1 MCKKAVTPGKETGVE
16 KETERIQNE
25 TIDRKTSVV
34 VWSDRKRIWC
44 GLPWTFTSYRLT
56 EDRLFLKRGFLN
68 LREDEVRL
76 YRIKDLVLHR
86 SLLQRIFGLGTIEVK
101 SSDSSLADFQLMN
114 IRKSAEVK
122 EKLSVLVEEE
132 RQRKKVS
139 SREFM
144 SFSQEEEN
152 EDLDTE

>member
-1 MCKKAVTPGKETGVE
+1 ME
-16 KETERIQNE
+16 KERNE
-25 TIDRKTSVV
+25 NIEKAENTV

-44 GLPWTFTSYRLT
+44 GLPWTFTSYKLT
-56 EDRLFLKRGFLN
+56 QDRLFVKRGFLN

-86 SLLQRIFGLGTIEVK
+86 SLFQRIFGLGTVEVK
-101 SSDSSLADFQLMN
+101 SSDSSMENFQLEN
-114 IRKSAEVK
+114 IKNSADVK
-122 EKLSVLVEEE
+122 EQLSVLVEEE

-144 SFSQEEEN
+144 SFDSEETDEG
-152 EDLDTE
+152 LDTE

>member
-1 MCKKAVTPGKETGVE
+1 MEKELNENIEKKAAT
-16 KETERIQNE
+16 
-25 TIDRKTSVV
+25 V

-44 GLPWTFTSYRLT
+44 GLPWTFTSYKLT
-56 EDRLFLKRGFLN
+56 EDRLFIKRGSLN

-86 SLLQRIFGLGTIEVK
+86 SLLQRIFSLGTVEVK
-101 SSDSSLADFQLMN
+101 SSDSSMSDFQLVN
-114 IRKSAEVK
+114 IKNSADVK
-122 EKLSVLVEEE
+122 EQLSVLVEEE

-144 SFSQEEEN
+144 SFSSEEEN
-152 EDLDTE
+152 EGVDTE

>member
-1 MCKKAVTPGKETGVE
+1 ME
-16 KETERIQNE
+16 KERNE
-25 TIDRKTSVV
+25 NIEKAENTV

-44 GLPWTFTSYRLT
+44 GLPWTFTSYKLT
-56 EDRLFLKRGFLN
+56 QDRLFIRRGFLN

-86 SLLQRIFGLGTIEVK
+86 SLFQRIFGLGTVEVK
-101 SSDSSLADFQLMN
+101 SSDSSMANFQLEN
-114 IRKSAEVK
+114 IKNSADVK
-122 EKLSVLVEEE
+122 EQLSVLVEEE

-144 SFSQEEEN
+144 SFDSEETDEG
-152 EDLDTE
+152 LDTE

>member
-1 MCKKAVTPGKETGVE
+1 ME
-16 KETERIQNE
+16 KERNE
-25 TIDRKTSVV
+25 NIEKAENTV

-44 GLPWTFTSYRLT
+44 GLPWTFTSYKLT
-56 EDRLFLKRGFLN
+56 QDRLFVKRGFLN

-86 SLLQRIFGLGTIEVK
+86 SLFQRIFGLGTVEVK
-101 SSDSSLADFQLMN
+101 SSDSSMADFQLEN
-114 IRKSAEVK
+114 IKNSADVK
-122 EKLSVLVEEE
+122 EQLSVLVEEE

-144 SFSQEEEN
+144 SFDSEETDEG
-152 EDLDTE
+152 LDTE

>member
-1 MCKKAVTPGKETGVE
+1 ME
-16 KETERIQNE
+16 KERNE
-25 TIDRKTSVV
+25 NIEKAENTV

-44 GLPWTFTSYRLT
+44 GLPWTFTSYKLT
-56 EDRLFLKRGFLN
+56 QDRLFIKRGFLN

-86 SLLQRIFGLGTIEVK
+86 SLFQRIFGLGTVEVK
-101 SSDSSLADFQLMN
+101 SSDSSMENFQLEN
-114 IRKSAEVK
+114 IKNSADVK
-122 EKLSVLVEEE
+122 EQLSVLVEEE

-144 SFSQEEEN
+144 SFDSEETDEG
-152 EDLDTE
+152 LDTE

>member
-1 MCKKAVTPGKETGVE
+1 MEKERNENVE
-16 KETERIQNE
+16 KAENT
-25 TIDRKTSVV
+25 V

-44 GLPWTFTSYRLT
+44 GLPWTFTSYKLT
-56 EDRLFLKRGFLN
+56 QDRLFIKRGFLN

-86 SLLQRIFGLGTIEVK
+86 SLFQRIFGLGTVEVK
-101 SSDSSLADFQLMN
+101 SSDSSMENFQLEN
-114 IRKSAEVK
+114 IKNSADVK
-122 EKLSVLVEEE
+122 EQLSVLVEEE

-144 SFSQEEEN
+144 SFDSEETDEG
-152 EDLDTE
+152 LDTE

>member
-1 MCKKAVTPGKETGVE
+1 M
-16 KETERIQNE
+16 
-25 TIDRKTSVV
+25 
-34 VWSDRKRIWC
+34 
-44 GLPWTFTSYRLT
+44 
-56 EDRLFLKRGFLN
+56 
-68 LREDEVRL
+68 
-76 YRIKDLVLHR
+76 LHR

-114 IRKSAEVK
+114 IRNSAEVK

>member
-1 MCKKAVTPGKETGVE
+1 ME
-16 KETERIQNE
+16 KERNE
-25 TIDRKTSVV
+25 NIEKAENTV

-44 GLPWTFTSYRLT
+44 GLPWTFTSYKLT
-56 EDRLFLKRGFLN
+56 QDRLFIKRGFLN

-86 SLLQRIFGLGTIEVK
+86 SLFQRIFGLGTVEVK
-101 SSDSSLADFQLMN
+101 SSDSSMADFQLEN
-114 IRKSAEVK
+114 IKNSADVK
-122 EKLSVLVEEE
+122 EQLSVLVEEE

-144 SFSQEEEN
+144 SFDSEETDEG
-152 EDLDTE
+152 LDTE